1 MDKSQEPSHPAE
13 TRGHPQRSRA
23 PLPGEE
29 FCDTLGAK
37 GPETR
42 PTPSATAGPASDQD
56 ARWRAGDTGPQ
67 VRVGIR

>member
-1 MDKSQEPSHPAE
+1 MDKSQ
-13 TRGHPQRSRA
+13 PQQRCA

-42 PTPSATAGPASDQD
+42 PIPSATAGPAGDQD
-56 ARWRAGDTGPQ
+56 AQWRAGDTGPLVQ
-67 VRVGIR
+67 VGIR